1 MARENGRRLSR
12 VVMLVATATM
22 LALAPSSH
30 AVGLLRPEQPARCTC
45 GALDA
50 DVAAADAMFVGT
62 PTAIALEVAG
72 PAGSEQLWSFDVEQH
87 LAGPQADV
95 INVSGGGSLS
105 NCRAEFAAGETVG
118 IVAFWRS
125 GHLATSLCGVVEPAA
140 LLEATDSDRSTPD
153 RLPVTAIGVVVILA
167 LATAGAVWRHR
178 RA

>member
-12 VVMLVATATM
+12 LVMLAAVATI
-22 LALAPSSH
+22 LAVAPSSH
-30 AVGLLRPEQPARCTC
+30 ATGLLSPGQPSRCTC

-62 PTAIALEVAG
+62 PTAIALEVTG
-72 PAGSEQLWSFDVEQH
+72 PAGSEQLWRFEVEQH
-87 LAGPQADV
+87 LAGPRADV

-105 NCRAEFAAGETVG
+105 NCRAEFAAGKTVG

-125 GHLATSLCGVVEPAA
+125 GHLATSMCGVVDPTV
-140 LLEATDSDRSTPD
+140 LREATDTDRSTPD
-153 RLPVTAIGVVVILA
+153 RLPAPAIGVVVILA

-178 RA
+178 RR